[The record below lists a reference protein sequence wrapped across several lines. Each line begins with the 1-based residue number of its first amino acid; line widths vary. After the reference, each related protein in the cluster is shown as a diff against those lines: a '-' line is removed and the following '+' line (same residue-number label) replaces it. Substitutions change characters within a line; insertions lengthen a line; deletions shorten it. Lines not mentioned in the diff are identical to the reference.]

1 MVLDISEWW
10 IPKMLIDYNDLME
23 AVAAED
29 DPAVIK
35 ILSKMTPVQ
44 LNNLRIHIAHLAA
57 VARVVQREQFN

>member
-1 MVLDISEWW
+1 
-10 IPKMLIDYNDLME
+10 MLIDYNDLME